1 VISAEI
7 AICIPERTIV
17 GDKMSTLAPV
27 ATRSPDPLASAQP
40 ASAAFQRRS
49 LGDVEDRNGL
59 VALAIARGKEG
70 DRDAIR
76 YLYVRYADN
85 VYGYLCSIVRDE
97 HEAEDLTQDVFAK
110 LLTSLHKYEPRD
122 VPFAAWLLRVAR
134 NIALDHM
141 RQRRTVLCEEVR
153 NPETALEDTGHQRAL
168 SLDEALGALP
178 ADQRRVLILRHV
190 IGLSPGEIASFLG
203 KTEGSVHA
211 LHHRGRCTVRGELER
226 LRSAPAIAHRFA

>member
-1 VISAEI
+1 
-7 AICIPERTIV
+7 
-17 GDKMSTLAPV
+17 MSTLTPV
-27 ATRSPDPLASAQP
+27 GTSSQAALASAEH
-40 ASAAFQRRS
+40 ASAAFHRRS
-49 LGDVEDRNGL
+49 LGNTDDRGGR
-59 VALAIARGKEG
+59 VAAAIAQGKEG
-70 DRDAIR
+70 DQDAIR

-85 VYGYLCSIVRDE
+85 VYGYVCSIVRDE

-134 NIALDHM
+134 NVALDHM
-141 RQRRTVLCEEVR
+141 RQRRTILCEEVR
-153 NPETALEDTGHQRAL
+153 SPDTAVEDTGYQRAL
-168 SLDEALGALP
+168 SLDEALEALP

-190 IGLSPGEIASFLG
+190 IGLSPGEIARFLG

-226 LRSAPAIAHRFA
+226 LCSAPATAHRFA